1 MGGAAVASG
10 TRQSGRLWC
19 ARHTRVAVLTAG
31 ATVLLTLFSACAPD
45 GPGSVP
51 THPTDTYTVTLE
63 WNAPTED
70 AVGRPLDDLA
80 SFRLYYR
87 EIGAPSFEPEIDVG
101 TATRASLRGLEAGDY
116 VFAVTAVDSLGNESE
131 LSDPLVVE
139 VGP

>member
-1 MGGAAVASG
+1 VASG

-19 ARHTRVAVLTAG
+19 ARNTRGPVTVVIAV
-31 ATVLLTLFSACAPD
+31 VWLTLNAACAPE

-63 WNAPTED
+63 WDAPTED
-70 AVGRPLDDLA
+70 AVGRPLGDLA

-101 TATRASLRGLEAGDY
+101 MATRASLQGIAAGEY
-116 VFAVTAVDSLGNESE
+116 VFAVTAVDELGNESD
-131 LSDPLVVE
+131 LSEPLVVE